1 MVLCLPLC
9 CCCSSCFLFSLIFL
23 FEVQKYFSFI
33 YTASSSSVFCRCR
46 CCYCRLL
53 GTSVSSVFLA
63 FRGFSL
69 RVLPDAYARH
79 VRGCVWVILFHCVIF
94 FPLPVRFVNAGKHK
108 TSNVNWKSFV
118 CETECVI
125 SWSVYHFLQLLA
137 RACFKKF
144 DSFPLFCS
152 FLFLFVWRVNL
163 SLNFWREVRGLGA
176 RRRGLVVCRTPRHAL
191 TVQCFVKSFISDSKT
206 HEAHVASSSR
216 LQLQLL
222 YFSVWV
228 SNFPFHVNMNAKY
241 LSVNNSGSS
250 TQCLSYGS
258 LKWQTTVT
266 KRWSGSQGRQAAT
279 AKKT

>member
-33 YTASSSSVFCRCR
+33 YTASSSSAFCRCR

-53 GTSVSSVFLA
+53 GTSVSSVFLLFRVFPCA
-63 FRGFSL
+63 FCQTLTHAMCVGAYEWFFST
-69 RVLPDAYARH
+69 
-79 VRGCVWVILFHCVIF
+79 VWFF

>member
-1 MVLCLPLC
+1 MLWNDLVFYRKLCALHKKKWFCVCPFAAAAPL
-9 CCCSSCFLFSLIFL
+9 SSSFRLFFYLKYKNIFRL
-23 FEVQKYFSFI
+23 FTQPPRQ
-33 YTASSSSVFCRCR
+33 ASSAVAVVVIAVYLAPASAQFFLLFGLFPCAFCQTLTHAMCVGA
-46 CCYCRLL
+46 YEW
-53 GTSVSSVFLA
+53 F
-63 FRGFSL
+63 FST
-69 RVLPDAYARH
+69 
-79 VRGCVWVILFHCVIF
+79 VWFF

-176 RRRGLVVCRTPRHAL
+176 RRRGLVVCRTPRQAL

-258 LKWQTTVT
+258 LKW
-266 KRWSGSQGRQAAT
+266 
-279 AKKT
+279 